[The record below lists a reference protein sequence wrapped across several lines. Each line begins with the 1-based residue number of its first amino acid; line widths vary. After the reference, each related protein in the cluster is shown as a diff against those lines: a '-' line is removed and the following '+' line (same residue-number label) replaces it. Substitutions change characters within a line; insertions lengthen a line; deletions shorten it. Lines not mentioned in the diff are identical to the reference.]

1 MRQTQF
7 IRDGLSVDILKADR
21 VEEIL
26 PKLKAAA
33 AQVADAQKDLAPE
46 VGPLP
51 EMPLMPDGART
62 NVPPA
67 SPGDAVNVLLIDTL
81 NTDMPEQE
89 YVRHQVMQFFAR
101 LQPGTRMAIR
111 V

>member
-1 MRQTQF
+1 VLLANFDNFWEPLFSLLSHMRQTQF

-46 VGPLP
+46 V
-51 EMPLMPDGART
+51 AR
-62 NVPPA
+62 
-67 SPGDAVNVLLIDTL
+67 
-81 NTDMPEQE
+81 
-89 YVRHQVMQFFAR
+89 R
-101 LQPGTRMAIR
+101 L
-111 V
+111 